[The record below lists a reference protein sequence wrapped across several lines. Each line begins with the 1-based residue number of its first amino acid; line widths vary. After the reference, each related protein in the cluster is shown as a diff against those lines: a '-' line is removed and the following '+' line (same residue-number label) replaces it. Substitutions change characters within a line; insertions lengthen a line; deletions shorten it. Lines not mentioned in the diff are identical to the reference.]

1 MKRLR
6 TYLVTGLLV
15 WVPLG
20 ITVFLVKFMVDFMDQ
35 VLLFIPVNYRPETVL
50 GFHIPGLGIVLS
62 VAVLLITGVFAANF
76 LGRKAIDLW
85 ESVLQ
90 RIPLVRSVY
99 SAAKSFSEVVF
110 TDNTESFK
118 EVLLIEYPRKGL
130 YSLCFQTSTNLG
142 EVQSRTGEEVICV
155 FVPTTPNPTSGV
167 MIMVP
172 RKDVI
177 VLDMEIEEAVKMV
190 VSLGVVVPQWPRG
203 GGPAPDKTEPP
214 NLENQPAAPAVAKDW
229 PQP

>member
-6 TYLVTGLLV
+6 TYIVTGLLV

-20 ITVFLVKFMVDFMDQ
+20 ITAFLIKFMVDFVDRS
-35 VLLFIPVNYRPETVL
+35 LLLLPLAYRPDTL
-50 GFHIPGLGIVLS
+50 LNMHIPGLGIVLTL
-62 VAVLLITGVFAANF
+62 VVLLVTGVLAANF
-76 LGRKAIDLW
+76 FGRKLVSIW
-85 ESVLQ
+85 ESILQ

-99 SAAKSFSEVVF
+99 SAAKSFAEVVL

-130 YSLCFQTSTNLG
+130 YSLCFQTSTSLG
-142 EVQSRTGEEVICV
+142 EVQARTGEEVICV

-167 MIMVP
+167 MIIVP

-177 VLDMEIEEAVKMV
+177 VLDMQVEEAVKMV
-190 VSLGVVVPQWPRG
+190 VSLGVVVP
-203 GGPAPDKTEPP
+203 
-214 NLENQPAAPAVAKDW
+214 DW
-229 PQP
+229 KGRA

>member
-20 ITVFLVKFMVDFMDQ
+20 ITVFLVRFMVRFMDRS
-35 VLLFIPVNYRPETVL
+35 LLLLPMEYRPDNLL
-50 GFHIPGLGIVLS
+50 GFHVPGLGIVLT
-62 VAVLLITGVFAANF
+62 VTVLLITGLLAANF
-76 LGRKAIDLW
+76 LGRQLVHLW
-85 ESVLQ
+85 EGLLQ

-99 SAAKSFSEVVF
+99 SAAKSFAEVVL

-118 EVLLIEYPRKGL
+118 EVMLIEYPRKGL
-130 YSLCFQTSTNLG
+130 YSLCFQTSTHLG
-142 EVQSRTGEEVICV
+142 EIQSRTGEEVVCV

-167 MIMVP
+167 MILVP

-177 VLDMEIEEAVKMV
+177 VLDMDIEEAVKMV
-190 VSLGVVVPQWPRG
+190 VSLGVVVPEWQPG
-203 GGPAPDKTEPP
+203 AAGDYKTQPP
-214 NLENQPAAPAVAKDW
+214 SPENLPPSPAVAKDW

>member
-1 MKRLR
+1 MKRFR
-6 TYLVTGLLV
+6 TYIVAGLLV

-20 ITVFLVKFMVDFMDQ
+20 ITAFLVKFMVGFMDQ
-35 VLLFIPVNYRPETVL
+35 TLLLLPPDLRPHNLL
-50 GFHIPGLGIVLS
+50 GFNIPGLGIVLTLI
-62 VAVLLITGVFAANF
+62 VLIVTGVLAANF
-76 LGRKAIDLW
+76 FGRKLVKVW
-85 ESVLQ
+85 ESVLD

-99 SAAKSFSEVVF
+99 SAAKTFAEVVL
-110 TDNTESFK
+110 TDNTQSFK

-130 YSLCFQTSTNLG
+130 YSLCFQTSTKLG

-177 VLDMEIEEAVKMV
+177 VLDMQIEEAVKMV
-190 VSLGVVVPQWPRG
+190 VSLGVVVPQWKGQPG
-203 GGPAPDKTEPP
+203 SPAPSDRRV
-214 NLENQPAAPAVAKDW
+214 PAGE
-229 PQP
+229 QS

>member
-20 ITVFLVKFMVDFMDQ
+20 ITVFLIKFMVEFVDQTLLLIPTDF
-35 VLLFIPVNYRPETVL
+35 RPDNVL
-50 GFHIPGLGIVLS
+50 GMHIPGLGIVLS
-62 VAVLLITGVFAANF
+62 VAVLLVTGLLAANF
-76 LGRKAIDLW
+76 LGRKLVSLW
-85 ESVLQ
+85 ESWLQ

-99 SAAKSFSEVVF
+99 SAAKSFAEVVL
-110 TDNTESFK
+110 TDNTDSFK
-118 EVLLIEYPRKGL
+118 QVMLIEYPRKGL
-130 YSLCFQTSTNLG
+130 YSLCFQTSTSLG
-142 EVQSRTGEEVICV
+142 EIQSRTGEEVVCV

-172 RKDVI
+172 RQDVV
-177 VLDMEIEEAVKMV
+177 VLDMEVEEAVKMV
-190 VSLGVVVPQWPRG
+190 VSLGVVVPRWPKQAG
-203 GGPAPDKTEPP
+203 VQVDKTEPP
-214 NLENQPAAPAVAKDW
+214 TVGNQPSPPAVAKDW